1 MQNVGVGLCA
11 LATHHVETLPLKLL
25 APLNIAAMIVTRLV
39 SHPLR
44 SESNAAQEMNIWYM
58 LVVLETFQAERSW
71 LNAAKPWKSCLNEVT
86 RLVSQSSIGAPREAA
101 SWAQDLV
108 FVFRVFR
115 IPKISKQIDLSKTY
129 MF

>member
-44 SESNAAQEMNIWYM
+44 SELNAAQDLNISYM
-58 LVVLETFQAERSW
+58 LVVPETFRAERSW
-71 LNAAKPWKSCLNEVT
+71 LKAA
-86 RLVSQSSIGAPREAA
+86 AP
-101 SWAQDLV
+101 
-108 FVFRVFR
+108 
-115 IPKISKQIDLSKTY
+115 
-129 MF
+129 